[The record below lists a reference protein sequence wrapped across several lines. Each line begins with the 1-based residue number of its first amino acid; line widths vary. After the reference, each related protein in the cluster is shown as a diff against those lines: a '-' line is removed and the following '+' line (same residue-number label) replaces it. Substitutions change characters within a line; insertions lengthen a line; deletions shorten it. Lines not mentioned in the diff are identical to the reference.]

1 MFLFM
6 KRHRTS
12 ASWRPEK
19 LTLKTDQV
27 HSSYPR
33 YLQNSQEN
41 ATGSRTH
48 GASGVCLIGLGPR
61 GRGKEGVSL
70 GPICIC
76 QMASSSV
83 SRQRMES
90 S

>member
-1 MFLFM
+1 MFLVM

-33 YLQNSQEN
+33 YLQKSQEN

-61 GRGKEGVSL
+61 GRGKEGVSWANL
-70 GPICIC
+70 HLPDGIKFCL
-76 QMASSSV
+76 QTKNGVFS
-83 SRQRMES
+83 
-90 S
+90 